1 MKKNKNQNSDIDV
14 AEIAHSEKRTH
25 FTVESSNTKPID
37 IQLMTGKPSGNGDPD
52 NKEGVDINE
61 INLNNLVRNPISFS

>member
-1 MKKNKNQNSDIDV
+1 MEKNKNQNNDIDV

-37 IQLMTGKPSGNGDPD
+37 IQLMTGKPSGNGDSD
-52 NKEGVDINE
+52 NKEG
-61 INLNNLVRNPISFS
+61 